1 MVQFVMWREQF
12 IWAAELTFN
21 FINFVYN
28 WLFHYALSVQKF
40 VSKLHSY
47 SLDE

>member
-1 MVQFVMWREQF
+1 MWREQF
-12 IWAAELTFN
+12 IWPAELMSN

-28 WLFHYALSVQKF
+28 WLFYHALSALQL